1 MSAVS
6 SGQSMTVLKI
16 AAGVIVGGVLF
27 WAAVFTASVLVDR
40 RITRRVESG
49 EYTIWRE
56 GGP

>member
-1 MSAVS
+1 
-6 SGQSMTVLKI
+6 MTVLKI